1 MRHHPRRDRRHRAPH
16 PRHRAEGGERLS
28 GPAAALADP
37 AGPGPAPGDASLVPG
52 PAEALP
58 AGTLFVVATPIG
70 NLEDITLR
78 ALRVLRGVELV
89 AAEDTRRTRSLLQA
103 YGVRAP
109 LASYFEHNQ
118 ARRGPELLRRLQ
130 GGARIALVTDAG
142 TPGVSDPGFR
152 LVRLCRD
159 AGVSVVPVPG
169 ASALVAAL
177 SAAGIPA
184 DRFVFEGFLPVK
196 PGRRLTRLRELGA
209 LERPVVLY
217 ESPHRLLATLE
228 AIEAVFGTAEVVL
241 AREVTKRF
249 EEFRRGTASA
259 LRAALAAAGVRG
271 EVTLV
276 VNPRASA
283 PSEPPPE

>member
-1 MRHHPRRDRRHRAPH
+1 VP
-16 PRHRAEGGERLS
+16 GGDA
-28 GPAAALADP
+28 GLA
-37 AGPGPAPGDASLVPG
+37 PAPP
-52 PAEALP
+52 EALP

-78 ALRVLRGVELV
+78 ALRVLRAVDLV
-89 AAEDTRRTRSLLQA
+89 AAEDTRRTRSLLHA

-109 LASYFEHNQ
+109 LVSYFEHNQ